1 VILDV
6 ILLDKSGRCAME
18 TNNIYL
24 HKLDSS
30 SSAIDLTKTGLSAP
44 PSPAL
49 KALDSRALLSRR
61 RSWSHRRVAP
71 GQDPLQ
77 DALASDTMAEAYI
90 PPVNY
95 LHEDAFVESPTE
107 DRALKGFSFTADT
120 SEVDYSKRPFESSQV
135 ASSTT
140 SLMMAGESQ
149 DEHREDDE
157 AHLTK
162 NMSLNGTESVWADAD
177 PERLAG
183 SSRRRTVTY
192 STLPSSLKKTNSVF
206 RDATRNIRR
215 VSLRVVNMAGNR
227 LENQVRL
234 VDDNGTPTK
243 SENEDEQF
251 PDFSKVNSIRGRTL
265 GFLGPDSKLRLSFYR
280 MLIYP
285 CVLVLGL
292 QRCPDD
298 ILDGLNH

>member
-1 VILDV
+1 
-6 ILLDKSGRCAME
+6 ME

-24 HKLDSS
+24 HKLNSS

-49 KALDSRALLSRR
+49 KASDSRASLSRR

-77 DALASDTMAEAYI
+77 DALASNTIAEAYI
-90 PPVNY
+90 APLNY
-95 LHEDAFVESPTE
+95 PHEDPFVDSPTE
-107 DRALKGFSFTADT
+107 DRALKGYSFTADT
-120 SEVDYSKRPFESSQV
+120 SEVDYSQRPFESSQV

-140 SLMMAGESQ
+140 SLMLAGEFQ

-177 PERLAG
+177 PERSAG
-183 SSRRRTVTY
+183 SSGRWTVTY
-192 STLPSSLKKTNSVF
+192 GPLPSSLKKTNSVF

-234 VDDNGTPTK
+234 VDDNDTSRK
-243 SENEDEQF
+243 SENEDAQL
-251 PDFSKVNSIRGRTL
+251 PDFSKAIPIRGRTL
-265 GFLGPDSKLRLSFYR
+265 GFLGPDSKLRLSLYR

-285 CVLVLGL
+285 CVLTLGF
-292 QRCPDD
+292 QRYLDNAS
-298 ILDGLNH
+298 DGLNH